1 MNIAIITFYDAD
13 NMGAML
19 QALALKRYIEKKGH
33 HVEHIRIRSDKEIM
47 NSFYANCPSLDIKI
61 YRYFLRFIKHP
72 VNNIKLYPLFVASC
86 KKQKWIIKRKKVFR
100 NYLKQMKAINIGD
113 RPFDL
118 YVLGSDE
125 IWNISSSLCR
135 EPVFWGN
142 GYGPSIVY
150 AACTSGADESTFRL
164 YPEIINSFKNFKQIT
179 ARDDN
184 TINVIKSFVSDEV
197 NKVVDPTILVEQDN
211 IIQNYNKSFKG
222 KYLLVYGYPYQWKK
236 SVQFIKR
243 FAQEK
248 NLKIVSL
255 WFYLEFADINV
266 VNKPEEFIMYFMNA
280 EFVVTTTFHGSIFSL
295 LSKAHFVTYNPRDK
309 ARQLLDEF
317 KLSDRI
323 IEANDSYEVFSNTI
337 QNNCNYDIV
346 FDLIE
351 RKRTKSAKVL
361 DGMILQYGKNN

>member
-1 MNIAIITFYDAD
+1 M
-13 NMGAML
+13 
-19 QALALKRYIEKKGH
+19 
-33 HVEHIRIRSDKEIM
+33 
-47 NSFYANCPSLDIKI
+47 
-61 YRYFLRFIKHP
+61 
-72 VNNIKLYPLFVASC
+72 
-86 KKQKWIIKRKKVFR
+86 
-100 NYLKQMKAINIGD
+100 
-113 RPFDL
+113 
-118 YVLGSDE
+118 
-125 IWNISSSLCR
+125 
-135 EPVFWGN
+135 
-142 GYGPSIVY
+142 
-150 AACTSGADESTFRL
+150 
-164 YPEIINSFKNFKQIT
+164 
-179 ARDDN
+179 
-184 TINVIKSFVSDEV
+184 
-197 NKVVDPTILVEQDN
+197 NKVVDPTILAGQDN

-248 NLKIVSL
+248 NQKIVSL

-337 QNNCNYDIV
+337 QYDCNYDIV

-351 RKRTKSAKVL
+351 RKRTESAKIL